1 MDTKKP
7 LFKSGFLFI
16 INYLSVI
23 DLWRMKTKKT
33 YLKEEF
39 DKDDMMDVVKRD
51 KNFEKRIKEITTDVV
66 VDLFRVLWQRRS
78 SYESEIKR

>member
-1 MDTKKP
+1 
-7 LFKSGFLFI
+7 
-16 INYLSVI
+16 
-23 DLWRMKTKKT
+23 
-33 YLKEEF
+33 
-39 DKDDMMDVVKRD
+39 MMDVVKRD

>member
-1 MDTKKP
+1 
-7 LFKSGFLFI
+7 
-16 INYLSVI
+16 
-23 DLWRMKTKKT
+23 MKTKKT

-66 VDLFRVLWQRRS
+66 VDLFRVLWQRMS